1 MDPSFFIRGGWEDQQ
16 KIFKMEEIPTKIK
29 INKRM
34 VKAALQDVN
43 ADPGPVTLFYVNDRQ
58 PGFTRIKENDKF
70 VYMDGDEVLT
80 DPEHLER
87 IKKLVLPPA
96 WEKVW
101 ICKIPNGHLQAT
113 GYDQL
118 NRKQY
123 RYHNYWS
130 LFRNHTKFFRIQEFG
145 KQLPQIRAQL
155 EKDLALPEYP
165 QEKVLAAVV
174 SLMERTNIRIG
185 NAFYEKLY
193 GSFGLTTLKD
203 RHVRINGQ
211 RLHFSFKGKKGIK
224 HEIDLRSKKLARI
237 VQGCKDIPGKELFQY
252 YDENG
257 NIGSVDSGMVNN
269 YIKNISGGDFTAKD
283 FRTWAGTVQA
293 ILAFKDLG
301 GFMTVTEMNKKIP
314 AAFDLVASQLGNTRS
329 VCKKYYVHP
338 IIIELYREKKL
349 QEYIDELDLIETDQV
364 QKGLTAEEAVL
375 LKILEKYTKV

>member
-1 MDPSFFIRGGWEDQQ
+1 
-16 KIFKMEEIPTKIK
+16 MEEIPAKIRL
-29 INKRM
+29 NKKM
-34 VKAALQDVN
+34 IKAALKDAN
-43 ADPGPVTLFYVNDRQ
+43 AESGPITLFYVNDRQ
-58 PGFTRIKENDKF
+58 PGFSRIKENDTF

-87 IKKLVLPPA
+87 IRKLVIPPA

-155 EKDLALPEYP
+155 EKDLSLPEYP

-203 RHVRINGQ
+203 RHVSVNGQ
-211 RLHFSFKGKKGIK
+211 KLHFSFKGKKGIK
-224 HEIDLRSKKLARI
+224 HEIDLRSKRLARI

-301 GFMTVTEMNKKIP
+301 GFETVTEMNKKIP
-314 AAFDLVASQLGNTRS
+314 AAFDVVASQLGNTRS

-338 IIIELYREKKL
+338 VIIELYRENKL
-349 QEYIDELDLIETDQV
+349 QDYIDELDRIETDQV
-364 QKGLTAEEAVL
+364 QKGLTAEETVL
-375 LKILEKYTKV
+375 LRILEKYTKT